1 MATGRPAFEAQTKGP
16 VVASPVAAGK
26 QLIVGSTDGALY
38 VLDLAGRVLQRQPLS
53 PRGVQ
58 ASAAV
63 DASSLFIGSAD
74 GLHAL
79 KHTGA

>member
-1 MATGRPAFEAQTKGP
+1 
-16 VVASPVAAGK
+16 VAAGR
-26 QLIVGSTDGALY
+26 QVVVGSTDGALY
-38 VLDLAGRVLQRQPLS
+38 VLDLSGRIVQRQPLS

-63 DASSLFIGSAD
+63 DAGALFIGSAD

-79 KHTGA
+79 KQTGA